1 MDFESDA
8 VDLESL
14 DGSHTLGRRSF
25 LIGALATGAAVSAPL
40 NYAAR
45 ARARAVPFAKDGTF
59 KLGVASGFPRPRG
72 IVLWTHLGNA
82 KGNERL
88 RLLVAKDRKF
98 GNVVLEKDVIAR
110 ADRGHTA
117 KTKVRGLDP
126 AEQYFYRFVT
136 GNSSSPI
143 GRFRT
148 APPKDSKTPIK
159 IVFYSCQNY
168 QNGYYNAQRAIAN
181 ERDVDVVVCL
191 GDYIYESNQYED
203 RKVRDESVGRNGDSD
218 AQFIDEFRQK
228 YHVYKSD
235 PDLKAMHAAHPFIAI
250 WDDHESE
257 NNNAGAN
264 ESPSTTPGQTN
275 NGFPRRVPYLERRAN
290 GYKAFFNFHPRTRFK
305 GERDRIYE
313 DYRLGKLVDLILTDE
328 RQYRDIQPC
337 GDGIVTPCPEADD
350 PRGLLGAA
358 QKDWW
363 KRTLHASP
371 ANWKVWGNQVMLM
384 NFEITDTTDAIIDE
398 WDGYKAER
406 RELMNHITH
415 HGIKDVV
422 GITGD
427 IHNFF
432 AGTVTN
438 SGKSDG
444 TPAMTE
450 FVGGSASSPGL
461 PEETGLTPGFLETVK
476 ANNPHWKFAEFASR
490 GYGVLEVRPKDVT
503 CTFKAPSTITERN
516 GGVVS
521 TLARF
526 KVDSGSTTVQQLA

>member
-1 MDFESDA
+1 MDFESNA

-45 ARARAVPFAKDGTF
+45 ARARAVPLAKDGTF
-59 KLGVASGFPRPRG
+59 KLGVASGFPRPRS
-72 IVLWTHLGNA
+72 ITLWTHLGNS

-98 GNVVLEKDVIAR
+98 GNVVLERDVIAR

-117 KTKVRGLDP
+117 KTTVRGLDP
-126 AEQYFYRFVT
+126 TEEYFYRFVT
-136 GNSSSPI
+136 GDSGSPI

-168 QNGYYNAQRAIAN
+168 QTGYYNVQRAIAQ

-191 GDYIYESNQYED
+191 GDYIYESNQEED
-203 RKVRDESVGRNGDSD
+203 DKIRDETTGRNGDSV
-218 AQFIDEFRQK
+218 AEFIDEFRQK

-235 PDLKAMHAAHPFIAI
+235 PDLKAMHAAHPFISI
-250 WDDHESE
+250 WDDHEVE

-264 ESPSTTPGQTN
+264 ESPSPRPGQTN
-275 NGFPRRVPYLERRAN
+275 DGHPRRMPYLERRAN
-290 GYKAFFNFHPRTRFK
+290 GYKAFFNFNPRTRFK
-305 GERDRIYE
+305 GERNRIYE

-337 GDGIVTPCPEADD
+337 GDGIVTPCPEAAD

-371 ANWKVWGNQVMLM
+371 AKWKVWGNQVMLM
-384 NFEITDTTDAIIDE
+384 NFEITDTTDAILDE
-398 WDGYKAER
+398 WDGYQAER
-406 RELMNHITH
+406 RELMNHLTH
-415 HGIKDVV
+415 HGIRNVV
-422 GITGD
+422 GLTGD
-427 IHNFF
+427 LHNFF

-450 FVGGSASSPGL
+450 FVGGSATSPGL
-461 PEETGLTPGFLETVK
+461 PEETGLTPGFFESVK

-490 GYGVLEVRPKDVT
+490 GYGVLEVRPNDVT
-503 CTFKAPSTITERN
+503 CTFKKPTTVTSRN
-516 GGVVS
+516 GGAVT
-521 TLARF
+521 TLAKF
-526 KVDSGSTTVQQLA
+526 QVASGSTAVQQLA

>member
-45 ARARAVPFAKDGTF
+45 ARARAVPFAKDGAF
-59 KLGVASGFPRPRG
+59 KLGVAAGFPRPRG

-228 YHVYKSD
+228 YHVYKRD

-290 GYKAFFNFHPRTRFK
+290 GYKAFFNFHPRIRFK

-337 GDGIVTPCPEADD
+337 GDGIVIPCPEADD

-384 NFEITDTTDAIIDE
+384 NFEINDTTDAIVDE

-406 RELMNHITH
+406 RELMNHISH

-461 PEETGLTPGFLETVK
+461 PEETGLTPGFFETVK

-490 GYGVLEVRPKDVT
+490 GYGVLEVRPKDIT
-503 CTFKAPSTITERN
+503 CTFKSPTTITERN

-521 TLARF
+521 TLAKF
-526 KVDSGSTTVQQLA
+526 KVGSGSTTVQQLA